1 MSNFSLSVD
10 LLRFVGAEVCSLDFK
25 GQKRNCIIIPVNWN
39 DIEVK
44 VDNNGKPAAAP
55 VYMRGWE
62 TKDSYVKA
70 CKERNADNPDYVAP
84 SHTID
89 LNWREEFMNKAVEA
103 AYKRMKGDPQNA
115 SISDEDL
122 KKKALYEVRNKLRVG
137 SMKVLAKREQPTL
150 QGDAAPLNAA
160 PQEFSKEVTTDE
172 SDDLPF

>member
-25 GQKRNCIIIPVNWN
+25 GKKRNCIIIPVNWN

-62 TKDSYVKA
+62 TKESYVKA
-70 CKERNADNPDYVAP
+70 CKEKNADNPDYVAP

-89 LNWREEFMNKAVEA
+89 LNWREEFMNQAVETV
-103 AYKRMKGDPQNA
+103 YNRMKADPQTA
-115 SISDEDL
+115 GMSEEDL
-122 KKKALYEVRNKLRVG
+122 RKKALYEVRNKLRVG
-137 SMKVLAKREQPTL
+137 NMKMLAKREQPTL

-160 PQEFSKEVTTDE
+160 PQEFSKEVEVDE
-172 SDDLPF
+172 KDDLPF

>member
-10 LLRFVGAEVCSLDFK
+10 LLKFIGAEVCSLDFK

-62 TKDSYVKA
+62 ARNSYVKA
-70 CKERNADNPDYVAP
+70 CKEKNADNPDFVPP
-84 SHTID
+84 SH
-89 LNWREEFMNKAVEA
+89 LLEVNWHEDFMNKAVEMV
-103 AYKRMKGDPQNA
+103 YNRMKADPQNA
-115 SISDEDL
+115 DVSEDDL
-122 KKKALYEVRNKLRVG
+122 KDKARYEVRNKLRVG
-137 SMKVLAKREQPTL
+137 NMKILAKREQPTL

-160 PQEFSKEVTTDE
+160 PQEFSKEVVVDE
-172 SDDLPF
+172 KDDLPF

>member
-25 GQKRNCIIIPVNWN
+25 GKKRNCIIIPVNWN

-62 TKDSYVKA
+62 TKESYVKA
-70 CKERNADNPDYVAP
+70 CKEKNADNPDYVAP

-89 LNWREEFMNKAVEA
+89 LNWREEFMNQAVETV
-103 AYKRMKGDPQNA
+103 YNRMKADPQTA
-115 SISDEDL
+115 GMSEEDL
-122 KKKALYEVRNKLRVG
+122 RKKALYEVRNKLRVG
-137 SMKVLAKREQPTL
+137 NMKMLAKREQPTL
-150 QGDAAPLNAA
+150 QGDAAPLNSA
-160 PQEFSKEVTTDE
+160 PQEFSKEVEVDE
-172 SDDLPF
+172 KDDLPF

>member
-25 GQKRNCIIIPVNWN
+25 GKKRNCIIIPVNWN

-62 TKDSYVKA
+62 TKESYVKA
-70 CKERNADNPDYVAP
+70 CKEKNADNPDYVAP

-89 LNWREEFMNKAVEA
+89 LNWREEFMNQAVETV
-103 AYKRMKGDPQNA
+103 YNRMKADPQTA
-115 SISDEDL
+115 GMSEEDL
-122 KKKALYEVRNKLRVG
+122 RKKALYEVRNKLHVG
-137 SMKVLAKREQPTL
+137 NMKMLAKREQPTL
-150 QGDAAPLNAA
+150 QGDAAPLNSA
-160 PQEFSKEVTTDE
+160 PQEFSKEVEVDE
-172 SDDLPF
+172 KDDLPF

>member
-25 GQKRNCIIIPVNWN
+25 GKKRNCIIIPVNWN

-62 TKDSYVKA
+62 TKESYVKA
-70 CKERNADNPDYVAP
+70 CKEKNADNPDYVAP

-89 LNWREEFMNKAVEA
+89 LNWREEFMNQAVETV
-103 AYKRMKGDPQNA
+103 YNRMKADPQTA
-115 SISDEDL
+115 GMSEEDL
-122 KKKALYEVRNKLRVG
+122 RKKALYEVRNKLRVG
-137 SMKVLAKREQPTL
+137 NMKMLAKREQPTL
-150 QGDAAPLNAA
+150 QGDAAPLNSA
-160 PQEFSKEVTTDE
+160 PQEFSKEVEVDE
-172 SDDLPF
+172 KDDLLF

>member
-62 TKDSYVKA
+62 TKDSYVKPA
-70 CKERNADNPDYVAP
+70 R
-84 SHTID
+84 
-89 LNWREEFMNKAVEA
+89 
-103 AYKRMKGDPQNA
+103 KRMLT
-115 SISDEDL
+115 I
-122 KKKALYEVRNKLRVG
+122 RTMWHLRIQ
-137 SMKVLAKREQPTL
+137 LT
-150 QGDAAPLNAA
+150 
-160 PQEFSKEVTTDE
+160 
-172 SDDLPF
+172 

>member
-10 LLRFVGAEVCSLDFK
+10 LLKFIGAEVCSLDFK
-25 GQKRNCIIIPVNWN
+25 GKKRNCIIIPVNWN

-62 TKDSYVKA
+62 TKESYVKA
-70 CKERNADNPDYVAP
+70 CKEKNADNPDYVAP

-89 LNWREEFMNKAVEA
+89 LNWREEFMNQAVET
-103 AYKRMKGDPQNA
+103 AYNRMKADPQNA
-115 SISDEDL
+115 GISEEDL
-122 KKKALYEVRNKLRVG
+122 RKKALYEVRNKLRVG
-137 SMKVLAKREQPTL
+137 NMKMLAKREQPTL

-160 PQEFSKEVTTDE
+160 PQEFSKEVEVDE
-172 SDDLPF
+172 KDDLPF

>member
-1 MSNFSLSVD
+1 
-10 LLRFVGAEVCSLDFK
+10 
-25 GQKRNCIIIPVNWN
+25 
-39 DIEVK
+39 
-44 VDNNGKPAAAP
+44 
-55 VYMRGWE
+55 
-62 TKDSYVKA
+62 
-70 CKERNADNPDYVAP
+70 
-84 SHTID
+84 
-89 LNWREEFMNKAVEA
+89 MNKAVEA

-115 SISDEDL
+115 RISDEDL